1 MKLRQQILSTLLGI
15 VISAFCFAVTIPPA
29 GTFSKETLSSPVG
42 YWLTIDDKTDQ
53 PRGIVQIYATKGKDS
68 TVTLEG
74 KTLAGLYIPGNQ
86 WRENCSGCIQPWTDK
101 PINGMTFM
109 WNFTQQGTD
118 KTSPW
123 SKGKIFDIDSNSK
136 IYNAK
141 MWLGDDGKSLNVRG
155 YIAVFFRT
163 QTWQRLDKAQVDAYK
178 QKMEEQIKEHPM
190 N

>member
-1 MKLRQQILSTLLGI
+1 
-15 VISAFCFAVTIPPA
+15 
-29 GTFSKETLSSPVG
+29 
-42 YWLTIDDKTDQ
+42 
-53 PRGIVQIYATKGKDS
+53 
-68 TVTLEG
+68 
-74 KTLAGLYIPGNQ
+74 
-86 WRENCSGCIQPWTDK
+86 
-101 PINGMTFM
+101 M

-141 MWLGDDGKSLNVRG
+141 IWLGDDGKSLNVRG

-178 QKMEEQIKEHPM
+178 QKMQEQMLLKLM
-190 N
+190 FVCSLYKF